1 MPISREE
8 FEHDPA
14 DGIPFGPDTQPR
26 TVLRYLSEHPETA
39 YTQTELADA
48 TGIKRGSLGKVL
60 SRLET
65 HNLVRHRDRYWIIAD
80 DDRLAAVS
88 ASALGIRS
96 VAESYDDDWYARNP
110 EWADEFDPETDAW
123 TPETDTTTDDGETG

>member
-8 FEHDPA
+8 FEHDSA

-26 TVLRYLSEHPETA
+26 TVLQFLAEHPETA

-48 TGIKRGSLGKVL
+48 TGINRGSLGKVL

-65 HNLVRHRDRYWIIAD
+65 HDLVRHRDRYWIIAD

-88 ASALGIRS
+88 ASTLGMRS
-96 VAESYDDDWYARNP
+96 VAESYDDDWYAHNP

-123 TPETDTTTDDGETG
+123 TPDPDAINEDEETG